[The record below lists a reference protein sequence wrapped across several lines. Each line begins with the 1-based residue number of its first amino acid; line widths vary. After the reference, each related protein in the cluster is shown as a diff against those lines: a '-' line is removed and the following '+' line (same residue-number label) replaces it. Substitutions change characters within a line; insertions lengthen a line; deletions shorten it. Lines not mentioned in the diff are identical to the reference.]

1 MQMEHFLFELAPDLL
16 DGIQPRRIGR
26 QEHQGDLAGLQ
37 GGDHIGLEVDR
48 PIIQGDEEA
57 FSLRVTVLH
66 GEQIAQEGLV
76 VKGRA
81 LPVDQASGGSIQTA
95 CNAPRG
101 VLARA
106 LSCTRAIRVAQ
117 GIVIADGGTAIIGQ
131 FILVE
136 QHQVGGISLHL
147 LPDAAQT
154 RRLEGVVRVRR
165 MHVAP
170 APLVSQ
176 VKAVEQLPDARQ
188 GERPEPR
195 HGLPQ
200 AVEPPAT
207 AWEAKAL
214 RGLMHRLVQLG
225 HRQIHLSRRIH
236 RGKKRAYARV
246 LCAPPGL

>member
-1 MQMEHFLFELAPDLL
+1 M
-16 DGIQPRRIGR
+16 I
-26 QEHQGDLAGLQ
+26 
-37 GGDHIGLEVDR
+37 
-48 PIIQGDEEA
+48 
-57 FSLRVTVLH
+57 
-66 GEQIAQEGLV
+66 
-76 VKGRA
+76 KGAA
-81 LPVDQASGGSIQTA
+81 LPGDQASGGRIQTA

-101 VLARA
+101 VIAGA
-106 LSCTRAIRVAQ
+106 LGRTRAIRVAQ

-147 LPDAAQT
+147 LPDAAQA

-170 APLVSQ
+170 ATLVSQ
-176 VKAVEQLPDARQ
+176 VKAVQQLPDARQ
-188 GERPEPR
+188 GERLEPR

-200 AVEPPAT
+200 AVEPPAA

-214 RGLMHRLVQLG
+214 GGLMHGLMQLG

-236 RGKKRAYARV
+236 RGKKRASARV